1 MTDHNDELEKPPAAP
16 AIQFSDSQQ
25 RMERSNGESSAD
37 LKKRLKRTP
46 SSASHAII
54 AYRTLSI
61 TVSEHQAKKVKPT
74 KKSKKDLAEDLSSAS
89 YHKISLLELTQQ
101 YRSNTEQ
108 GLDTS
113 QAVSRVAEYGK
124 NAISPPPSN
133 WLRKFFGYFF
143 GGFCSLLW
151 FASIICYISWKPL
164 GEPNPSPLNLAL
176 AVILMFVIFLQAFFN
191 AWQDWSTSRVM
202 NSINNMLPTQTLVM
216 RDGQIVTIDAS
227 HLVPGDVV
235 HVKMGNKIP
244 ADLRLVQ
251 VSDDLKF
258 DRSVLTGE
266 SDAIPG
272 TVDATDDNVLESH
285 NVAMMG
291 THCLNGSAVGVV
303 VAIGDN
309 TLMGKIAR
317 LSLSDPN
324 TRTTLQVE
332 ILRFVIIIAV
342 LSISVGIICIVTWA
356 AWLRRDYPDFL
367 SLSNALIAVISVI
380 VAFVPEGMPIA
391 VTLCLT
397 LIAHRMQRNNVLCKV
412 LTTVETL
419 GSVNV
424 LCSDKTGT
432 LTENKMFVSDASI
445 GTEGFTSAT
454 CREVYSSSNTKA
466 TDDDMIPQLRQIQL
480 TSALCNGASFD
491 TATSHLEV
499 SKRTVFGDAT
509 DCAILRFAESLDPS
523 KATVESIRA
532 DNEKI
537 FEIPFNS
544 KNKWMMS
551 ISRPLK
557 QSMAEALSTSST
569 TVSQDDWVLFCKG
582 APDVILGKC
591 SGILLA
597 DGTEEA
603 LTDKRT
609 ELLLNLQTK
618 WANEGKRVLLLTRR
632 IIKSQETPEN
642 TVAGT
647 SSFASWAAS
656 MNTSLVIVGMIAIV
670 DPPRPESAE
679 TVSICRK
686 AGIRFF
692 MVTGDFPITAAAI
705 AREIGIFTT
714 EHPHTVRDLDPTK
727 NTSDVVKYV
736 PRKFTDAA
744 PATDL
749 ESYGNSESSSTINH
763 KGLSDVVENGVSKSL
778 LLSGSDM
785 ITLNDAQWEQ
795 VCQYEEIVFAR
806 TSPDQKLR
814 IIKEFQKRENVVAM
828 TGDGV
833 NDAPSL
839 KAANVGVAMGGGSD
853 VAIEA
858 ADMILLDKFSSI
870 VAAIENGRLV
880 FDNLKKVIVYLL
892 PAGSWSE
899 LWPVLVNIF
908 LGCPQTMSS
917 FQMIVICVFTDLCP
931 SMAVMMEKPEA
942 GLLNRPPRRP
952 KSDRLV
958 NGKLLLHAYGFIGLM
973 EMLSSMFLFFLYLG
987 MNGLGPSKVFLS
999 FSDLTNPDGYMG
1011 FTAAEI
1017 TNMVNTA
1024 QSIYFVNLV
1033 ICQWGNVLATRTRR
1047 LSIAQANPLWGPNQN
1062 LYLFAAMVGSLAIA
1076 LIVLYVPVFNVYL
1089 GTAPIPTQF
1098 WFIPFGWAAFIIAMD
1113 EGRKLFARKF
1123 PNSLFGKLAW

>member
-1 MTDHNDELEKPPAAP
+1 MKNRLRRK
-16 AIQFSDSQQ
+16 DSTVSQ
-25 RMERSNGESSAD
+25 N
-37 LKKRLKRTP
+37 
-46 SSASHAII
+46 II

-61 TVSEHQAKKVKPT
+61 TVSESQAKGAKHT
-74 KKSKKDLAEDLSSAS
+74 KKTSKDLVDDLTDSF
-89 YHKISLLELTQQ
+89 YHKISLPDLTLQ
-101 YRSNTEQ
+101 YRTSIEQ
-108 GLDTS
+108 GLDTD
-113 QAVSRVAEYGK
+113 QAVARVAEYGK

-133 WLRKFFGYFF
+133 WARKIFGYFF
-143 GGFCSLLW
+143 GGFCGLLW

-164 GEPNPSPLNLAL
+164 GNPAPAPLNLAL
-176 AVILMFVIFLQAFFN
+176 AVILMCVVFVQAFFT

-216 RDGQIVTIDAS
+216 RDGKTVTIDAA
-227 HLVPGDVV
+227 HLVPGDIV
-235 HVKMGNKIP
+235 HIRMGNKIP
-244 ADLRLVQ
+244 ADLRLVE

-272 TVDATDDNVLESH
+272 TVEATDDNVLETH

-303 VAIGDN
+303 VSIGDK
-309 TLMGKIAR
+309 TLMGRIAR
-317 LSLSDPN
+317 LSLADPN

-342 LSISVGIICIVTWA
+342 LSISVGSICLITWA

-367 SLSNALIAVISVI
+367 SVSAALIAVISVI

-397 LIAHRMQRNNVLCKV
+397 LIANRMKKNNVLCKV

-432 LTENKMFVSDASI
+432 LTENKMFVSNASVAS
-445 GTEGFTSAT
+445 EEFTSAV
-454 CREVYSSSNTKA
+454 CREIFSSNNKA
-466 TDDDMIPQLRQIQL
+466 TDGMIPLLRHVQLA
-480 TSALCNGASFD
+480 SALCNGSSFD
-491 TATSHLEV
+491 STTSHLDIAH
-499 SKRTVFGDAT
+499 RTVFGDAT
-509 DCAILRFAESLDPS
+509 DSAILRFAEGMDPS
-523 KATVESIRA
+523 KATVETMRA
-532 DNEKI
+532 DTEKI

-551 ISRPLK
+551 INRPLK
-557 QSMAEALSTSST
+557 ASMASNLSTLT
-569 TVSQDDWVLFCKG
+569 TSVGLKDWVLFCKG
-582 APDVILGKC
+582 APDVILSKC
-591 SGILLA
+591 SKVLCS
-597 DGTEEA
+597 DGTEEV
-603 LTDKRT
+603 LTPKRT

-618 WANEGKRVLLLTRR
+618 WASEGKRVLLLTRR
-632 IIKSQETPEN
+632 VIKSDETPEQ

-647 SSFASWAAS
+647 SSFAAWATKV
-656 MNTSLVIVGMIAIV
+656 NTELTIIGMVAIV

-679 TVSICRK
+679 TVSVCRG

-714 EHPHTVRDLDPTK
+714 THPHTVADLDYAK
-727 NTSDVVKYV
+727 NIADVVPYV
-736 PRKFTDAA
+736 PKTFGQIKNDV
-744 PATDL
+744 
-749 ESYGNSESSSTINH
+749 ESYGDSDTSSTLN
-763 KGLSDVVENGVSKSL
+763 KEGAAVTSQFSKSL
-778 LLSGSDM
+778 LLSGADL
-785 ITLNDAQWEQ
+785 ITLNDTQWEQ

-839 KAANVGVAMGGGSD
+839 KAANVGIAMGGGSD

-870 VAAIENGRLV
+870 IPAIENGRLV

-908 LGCPQTMSS
+908 LGCPQTLSS
-917 FQMIVICVFTDLCP
+917 FQMIVICVLTDLGP
-931 SMAVMMEKPEA
+931 SMALMMEKPEA

-952 KSDRLV
+952 KHDRLV
-958 NGKLLLHAYGFIGLM
+958 NAKLLLHAYGFIGIM
-973 EMLSSMFLFFLYLG
+973 EMVTSHFVFFLYMG
-987 MNGLGPSKVFLS
+987 MNGLPPSKIFFS
-999 FSDLTNPDGYMG
+999 FSDLTAKEGYQG
-1011 FTAAEI
+1011 IPADEI
-1017 TNMVNTA
+1017 TRMVNTA

-1033 ICQWGNVLATRTRR
+1033 ICQWGNVLSSRTRR
-1047 LSIAQANPLWGPNQN
+1047 LSITQANPLWGPNQN
-1062 LYLFAAMVGSLAIA
+1062 LYLFAAMIISLAIT
-1076 LIVLYVPVFNVYL
+1076 LIILYVPVFNDVL
-1089 GTAPIPTQF
+1089 FTAPIPVAF
-1098 WFIPFGWAAFIIAMD
+1098 WFIPFGWAAFIMVMD
-1113 EGRKLFARKF
+1113 ESRKF
-1123 PNSLFGKLAW
+1123 ISRTYPNSLIAKLSW

>member
-1 MTDHNDELEKPPAAP
+1 MSTDNGKLLAT
-16 AIQFSDSQQ
+16 AIHFSDSQQ
-25 RMERSNGESSAD
+25 QVGRSPKGETSTAM
-37 LKKRLKRTP
+37 KRQLKRTP
-46 SSASHAII
+46 SSSSHAII

-61 TVSEHQAKKVKPT
+61 TVSEHQAKSRKPT
-74 KKSKKDLAEDLSSAS
+74 KKSKRDLAEDLSSAT
-89 YHKISLLELTQQ
+89 YHKISILELSQQ
-101 YRSNTEQ
+101 YRTNTEQ
-108 GLDTS
+108 GLDTA
-113 QAVSRVAEYGK
+113 QAVCRVAEYGK
-124 NAISPPPSN
+124 NTISPPPNN
-133 WLRKFFGYFF
+133 WLKKLIGYFF

-176 AVILMFVIFLQAFFN
+176 AVILMFVIFVQAFFN

-202 NSINNMLPTQTLVM
+202 SSINNMLPTQTLVL
-216 RDGQIVTIDAS
+216 RDGKIITVDAA

-235 HVKMGNKIP
+235 HIKMGNKIP
-244 ADLRLVQ
+244 ADMRLIQ
-251 VSDDLKF
+251 ASDDLKF

-272 TVDATDDNVLESH
+272 SVDATDDNVLESH
-285 NVAMMG
+285 NVAMVG

-303 VAIGDN
+303 VSIGDN

-317 LSLSDPN
+317 LSLVGSN
-324 TRTTLQVE
+324 SRTTLQVE

-342 LSISVGIICIVTWA
+342 LSISVGIVCIVTWA

-367 SLSNALIAVISVI
+367 SVSNALIAVISVI

-397 LIAHRMQRNNVLCKV
+397 LIAHRMQKNNVLCKV
-412 LTTVETL
+412 LATVETL

-432 LTENKMFVSDASI
+432 LTENKMFVSDVSLDI
-445 GTEGFTSAT
+445 KG
-454 CREVYSSSNTKA
+454 YSSAACKEAYSSNNKA
-466 TDDDMIPQLRQIQL
+466 SDGIIPQLRQIQL
-480 TSALCNGASFD
+480 ASALCNGASFD

-499 SKRTVFGDAT
+499 SQRTIYGDAT
-509 DCAILRFAESLDPS
+509 DCAILGFAESLGPS
-523 KATVESIRA
+523 KGIVQTIRTN
-532 DNEKI
+532 NEKI
-537 FEIPFNS
+537 YEVPFNS

-551 ISRPLK
+551 ISRPVK
-557 QSMAEALSTSST
+557 ESMAEELSTGASS
-569 TVSQDDWVLFCKG
+569 VSQNDWVLFCKG
-582 APDVILGKC
+582 APDVILSRC
-591 SGILLA
+591 ASILLA
-597 DGTEEA
+597 DGSEEA
-603 LTDKRT
+603 LTDKRI

-632 IIKSQETPEN
+632 VIKAKETPAN

-647 SSFASWAAS
+647 SSFANWAAT
-656 MNTSLVIVGMIAIV
+656 MNTCLVVIGMIAIV

-679 TVSICRK
+679 TVSICRR

-692 MVTGDFPITAAAI
+692 MVTGDFPTTAAAI

-714 EHPHTVRDLDPTK
+714 EHPHTIQNLDPAK
-727 NTSDVVKYV
+727 NIVDVVEY
-736 PRKFTDAA
+736 A
-744 PATDL
+744 PNKLIKTAPITDL
-749 ESYGNSESSSTINH
+749 ESCKGSKLSSIVDEKVVKEIGN
-763 KGLSDVVENGVSKSL
+763 SKSL

-814 IIKEFQKRENVVAM
+814 IIKEFQKRENIVAM

-839 KAANVGVAMGGGSD
+839 KAANVGIAMGSGSD

-858 ADMILLDKFSSI
+858 ADMILLDKFTSI
-870 VAAIENGRLV
+870 IAAIENGRLV

-899 LWPVLVNIF
+899 LWPVLINIF
-908 LGCPQTMSS
+908 LGCPQPLSS
-917 FQMIVICVFTDLCP
+917 FQMIIICVFTDLCP
-931 SMAVMMEKPEA
+931 SMAIMMEKPEA
-942 GLLNRPPRRP
+942 GLLDRSPRRP

-958 NGKLLLHAYGFIGLM
+958 NGKLLLHAYGFVGLM

-987 MNGLGPSKVFLS
+987 MNGLGPSKIFLS
-999 FSDLTNPDGYMG
+999 FSSLTNPDGYMG
-1011 FTAAEI
+1011 FTADEI
-1017 TNMVNTA
+1017 TKLISTA

-1062 LYLFAAMVGSLAIA
+1062 LYLFAAMIGSLTIA

-1089 GTAPIPTQF
+1089 GTAPIPIKF
-1098 WFIPFGWAAFIIAMD
+1098 WFIPFGWAAFIIIMD
-1113 EGRKLFARKF
+1113 EIRKLLARIF
-1123 PNSLFGKLAW
+1123 PTSFFGKLAW

>member
-1 MTDHNDELEKPPAAP
+1 MTDHSDQLAKPPGAP

-25 RMERSNGESSAD
+25 HIERSNGESSAD
-37 LKKRLKRTP
+37 LKRRLKRTP

-74 KKSKKDLAEDLSSAS
+74 KKSKKNLAEDLSSAS
-89 YHKISLLELTQQ
+89 YHRISLLELTQQ
-101 YRSNTEQ
+101 YRTNTEQ
-108 GLDTS
+108 GLDTA
-113 QAVSRVAEYGK
+113 QAVSRIAEYGK

-202 NSINNMLPTQTLVM
+202 NSINNMLPTQALVM

-235 HVKMGNKIP
+235 HIKMGNKIP

-303 VAIGDN
+303 VSIGDN

-342 LSISVGIICIVTWA
+342 LSISVGVICIVTWA
-356 AWLRRDYPDFL
+356 AWLRKDYPDFL

-397 LIAHRMQRNNVLCKV
+397 LIAHRMQKNNVLCKV

-445 GTEGFTSAT
+445 GTEGYTSAT
-454 CREVYSSSNTKA
+454 CREVYSSNTKA
-466 TDDDMIPQLRQIQL
+466 TDDMIPQLRQIQL

-491 TATSHLEV
+491 AASSHMEI

-509 DCAILRFAESLDPS
+509 DCAILSFAESLDPS

-557 QSMAEALSTSST
+557 KSMAEALSTSST
-569 TVSQDDWVLFCKG
+569 QVSPEDWVLFCKG
-582 APDVILGKC
+582 APDVILGRC

-647 SSFASWAAS
+647 SSFASWAAG
-656 MNTSLVIVGMIAIV
+656 MNKSLVIIGMIAIV

-679 TVSICRK
+679 TVGICRK
-686 AGIRFF
+686 AGIRIF

-714 EHPHTVRDLDPTK
+714 EHPHTVHDLDPTK
-727 NTSDVVKYV
+727 NASDVVKYV
-736 PRKFTDAA
+736 PKKFTDAT

-763 KGLSDVVENGVSKSL
+763 KGLSDVVESGVSKSL
-778 LLSGSDM
+778 VLSGSDM
-785 ITLNDAQWEQ
+785 IRLNDAQWEQ

-931 SMAVMMEKPEA
+931 SMAIMMEKPEA

-999 FSDLTNPDGYMG
+999 FSDLTNPEGYME

-1033 ICQWGNVLATRTRR
+1033 ICQWGNVLTTRTRR

-1076 LIVLYVPVFNVYL
+1076 LIILYVPVFNIYL
-1089 GTAPIPTQF
+1089 GTAPVPIKF

-1123 PNSLFGKLAW
+1123 PNSFFGRLAW

>member
-1 MTDHNDELEKPPAAP
+1 MTEKKVENEERSAVIKFSDPQEKAP
-16 AIQFSDSQQ
+16 AV
-25 RMERSNGESSAD
+25 ESVEQMR
-37 LKKRLKRTP
+37 KRLRRTD
-46 SSASHAII
+46 STASQAII

-61 TVSEHQAKKVKPT
+61 TISESQAKGVRRT
-74 KKSKKDLAEDLSSAS
+74 KKNGKDLVEDLTDAK
-89 YHKISLLELTQQ
+89 YHKISLTEITQQ
-101 YRSNTEQ
+101 YRTNIEQ
-108 GLDTS
+108 GLDTA
-113 QAVSRVAEYGK
+113 QAVARVAEYGK
-124 NAISPPPSN
+124 NAISPPPKN
-133 WLRKFFGYFF
+133 WMKKLISYFF
-143 GGFCSLLW
+143 GGFCGLLW
-151 FASIICYISWKPL
+151 VASIICYISWKPL
-164 GEPNPSPLNLAL
+164 GNPNPAPLNLAL
-176 AVILMFVIFLQAFFN
+176 AVILMFVIFIQAFFT

-202 NSINNMLPTQTLVM
+202 NSINNMLPTQTLVV
-216 RDGQIVTIDAS
+216 RDGKAITIDAA

-235 HVKMGNKIP
+235 HIKMGNKVP
-244 ADLRLVQ
+244 ADLRLVE

-272 TVDATDDNVLESH
+272 SVDYTDENVLETH

-303 VAIGDN
+303 VSIGDK

-317 LSLSDPN
+317 LSLADTN

-342 LSISVGIICIVTWA
+342 LSVSVGSICLITWA
-356 AWLRRDYPDFL
+356 AWLRVDYPDFL
-367 SLSNALIAVISVI
+367 SISSALIAVISVI

-397 LIAHRMQRNNVLCKV
+397 LVANRMKKNNVLCKV

-432 LTENKMFVSDASI
+432 LTENKMFVSNASI
-445 GTEGFTSAT
+445 AADEF
-454 CREVYSSSNTKA
+454 SSSTCKEIFASNNKS
-466 TDDDMIPQLRQIQL
+466 TDAMIPQLRQIQL
-480 TSALCNGASFD
+480 ASALCNGSSFD
-491 TATSHLEV
+491 FSTSHLDV
-499 SKRTVFGDAT
+499 SQRTVFGDAT
-509 DCAILRFAESLDPS
+509 DSAILRFAESMDPS
-523 KATVESIRA
+523 KATVETIRA
-532 DNEKI
+532 DTEKI

-551 ISRPLK
+551 ICRPRK
-557 QSMAEALSTSST
+557 NGMAASLSTSST
-569 TVSQDDWVLFCKG
+569 TVNHDDWILYCKG
-582 APDVILGKC
+582 APDVILSKC
-591 SGILLA
+591 TRMLLT
-597 DGTEEA
+597 DGTEEV

-609 ELLLNLQTK
+609 ELLLNIQTK
-618 WANEGKRVLLLTRR
+618 WASEGKRVLLLTRR
-632 IIKSQETPEN
+632 VIMSKETPEN

-647 SSFASWAAS
+647 SSFVTWATS
-656 MNTSLVIVGMIAIV
+656 MNNNLTIVGMLAIV

-679 TVSICRK
+679 TVRVCRG
-686 AGIRFF
+686 AGIRFY

-714 EHPHTVRDLDPTK
+714 DHPHTIADLDHSK
-727 NTSDVVKYV
+727 NIDDIPKYIPRSSNNYVSTVKN
-736 PRKFTDAA
+736 DI
-744 PATDL
+744 
-749 ESYGNSESSSTINH
+749 ESYGNSVSSSTINQ
-763 KGLSDVVENGVSKSL
+763 KENNEVMANRGSKAL

-814 IIKEFQKRENVVAM
+814 IIKEFQKRDNIVAM

-870 VAAIENGRLV
+870 IAAIENGRLV

-899 LWPVLVNIF
+899 LWPVIVNIF
-908 LGCPQTMSS
+908 FGCPQTLSS
-917 FQMIVICVFTDLCP
+917 FQMIVICVLTDLSP
-931 SMAVMMEKPEA
+931 SMALMMEKPES
-942 GLLNRPPRRP
+942 GLLERLPRRP
-952 KSDRLV
+952 KKDRLV
-958 NGKLLLHAYGFIGLM
+958 NFKLLLHAYGFIGLM
-973 EMLSSMFLFFLYLG
+973 EMLSSQFLFFLY
-987 MNGLGPSKVFLS
+987 MSYNGLPPSAIFFS
-999 FSDLTNPDGYMG
+999 FSKLNDPSGYMG
-1011 FTAAEI
+1011 FTAEQI
-1017 TNMVNTA
+1017 TQLTNTA

-1033 ICQWGNVLATRTRR
+1033 ICQWGNVLSSRTRR
-1047 LSIAQANPLWGPNQN
+1047 LSITQANPLWGPNQN
-1062 LYLFAAMVGSLAIA
+1062 LYLFGAMLISLAIT
-1076 LIVLYVPVFNVYL
+1076 LIILYVPVFNTVL
-1089 GTAPIPTQF
+1089 GTSPIPVAF
-1098 WFIPFGWAAFIIAMD
+1098 WFIPFGWSAFIMVMD
-1113 EGRKLFARKF
+1113 ETRKLLARKF
-1123 PNSLFGKLAW
+1123 PNSFIAKLAW